1 MEKSNK
7 TVSVVIPCR
16 NEKNYIEQC
25 LDSFVN
31 QTYPKEL
38 YEILVC
44 DGMSDDGTRD
54 IIKSYEKEYENIHLL
69 DNKELTAPKAM
80 NVGIRH
86 SKAES
91 IIIFGAHAYA
101 DKEFIKNNIKLLY
114 KNNKIGCVGG
124 TLETISENEK
134 GNAIA
139 LAMSSPFGVG
149 NALFRYA
156 TEEMYVDTVAF
167 GAYKRKVLDE
177 IGYFDDELV
186 RNQDDE
192 INFRVTKAGYKILLS
207 PQIKATYY
215 SRGSFKKLWR
225 QYFQYGF
232 WKVRVMQ
239 KHGGTPS
246 IRHLVP
252 MAFVLGNVGAAILS
266 FFFRPIFYIWMSV
279 LGVYIIGDLVSA
291 CKLTKGRK
299 NLLKYIPITFPIL
312 HFSYGLGFL
321 DGLLNF
327 YLLKSNKKINKNIK
341 TSR

>member
-1 MEKSNK
+1 METRKID
-7 TVSVVIPCR
+7 VSVVIPCR
-16 NEKNYIEQC
+16 NEKKYISKC
-25 LDSFVN
+25 LDSFLN
-31 QTYPKEL
+31 QNYSKEL

-54 IIKSYEKEYENIHLL
+54 IIREYEAKYANVHLV
-69 DNKELTAPKAM
+69 DNKGLTAPKAM
-80 NVGIRH
+80 NEGIRY
-86 SKAES
+86 SKAKS

-101 DKEFIKNNIKLLY
+101 DSNFIKNNMKLLY
-114 KNNKIGCVGG
+114 RNDEIGCVGG
-124 TLETISENEK
+124 TLETISENDK
-134 GNAIA
+134 GKAIA

-167 GAYKRKVLDE
+167 GGYKREVLDD

-192 INFRVTKAGYKILLS
+192 INFRVTKGGYKILLS
-207 PQIKATYY
+207 PEIKATYY

-239 KHGGTPS
+239 KHGRTPS
-246 IRHLVP
+246 VRHLVP
-252 MAFVLGNVGAAILS
+252 MAFVLGNIGAAILS
-266 FFFRPIFYIWMSV
+266 FLFKPIFYIWMVV
-279 LGVYIIGDLVSA
+279 LGLYIIGDLVSSL
-291 CKLTKGRK
+291 KLTKGKRK
-299 NLLKYIPITFPIL
+299 LLKYIPIVFPIL
-312 HFSYGLGFL
+312 HFSYGIGFL
-321 DGLLNF
+321 DGLINF
-327 YLLKSNKKINKNIK
+327 YLLKSNKKIDKNMK

>member
-1 MEKSNK
+1 MEKAK
-7 TVSVVIPCR
+7 HTVSVVIPCR
-16 NEKNYIEQC
+16 NEKNYIQKC
-25 LDSFVN
+25 LESFVS
-31 QTYPKEL
+31 QTYSKEL
-38 YEILVC
+38 YEILIC

-54 IIKSYEKEYENIHLL
+54 IIKKYEEKYDNIHLL
-69 DNKELTAPKAM
+69 DNKDLTAPKAM
-80 NVGIRH
+80 NVGIKY
-86 SKAES
+86 SKADS

-101 DKEFIKNNIKLLY
+101 DKKFIENNMKLLY
-114 KNNKIGCVGG
+114 RNNKIGCAGG

-167 GAYKRKVLDE
+167 GAYKREVLDE

-207 PQIKATYY
+207 PEIKATYY

-246 IRHLVP
+246 VRHLVP
-252 MAFVLGNVGAAILS
+252 MAFVLGNIGAAILS
-266 FFFRPIFYIWMSV
+266 FFFRPIFYIWMLV
-279 LGVYIIGDLVSA
+279 LGLYIIGDLISSF
-291 CKLTKGRK
+291 KLTKRK
-299 NLLKYIPITFPIL
+299 RSLLKYIPIVFPIL

-321 DGLLNF
+321 DGILNF
-327 YLLKSNKKINKNIK
+327 YVLKSNNKINRNTT

>member
-1 MEKSNK
+1 METRKID
-7 TVSVVIPCR
+7 VSVVIPCR
-16 NEKNYIEQC
+16 NEKKYISKC
-25 LDSFVN
+25 LDSFLN
-31 QTYPKEL
+31 QNYSKEL

-54 IIKSYEKEYENIHLL
+54 IIREYEAKYDNVHLV
-69 DNKELTAPKAM
+69 DNKGLTAPKAM
-80 NVGIRH
+80 NEGIRY
-86 SKAES
+86 SKAKS

-101 DKEFIKNNIKLLY
+101 DSNFIKNNMKLLY
-114 KNNKIGCVGG
+114 RNDEIGCVGG
-124 TLETISENEK
+124 TLETISENDK
-134 GNAIA
+134 GKAIA

-167 GAYKRKVLDE
+167 GGYKREVLDD

-192 INFRVTKAGYKILLS
+192 INFRVTKGGYKILLS
-207 PQIKATYY
+207 PEIKATYY

-239 KHGGTPS
+239 KHGRTPS
-246 IRHLVP
+246 VRHLVP
-252 MAFVLGNVGAAILS
+252 MAFVLGNIGAAILS
-266 FFFRPIFYIWMSV
+266 FLFKPIFYIWMVV
-279 LGVYIIGDLVSA
+279 LGLYIIGDLVSSL
-291 CKLTKGRK
+291 KLTKGKRK
-299 NLLKYIPITFPIL
+299 LLKYIPIVFPIL
-312 HFSYGLGFL
+312 HFSYGIGFL
-321 DGLLNF
+321 DGLINF
-327 YLLKSNKKINKNIK
+327 YLLKSNKKIDKNMK